1 MARLTIHFLK
11 LFENHIG
18 IVLVNLFIV
27 NEIRPLS
34 DIMTY
39 STSINITPDSQ
50 ANTAIL
56 LGLFSVFAFSLTLP
70 FSKIAVQVLTGLEV
84 GLLRSLI
91 GGVMAMIILLIKH
104 CALPNRQQII
114 RLYLGSLG
122 IIYGFPIFSSLAMK
136 TVPVS
141 HGAIVLAI
149 LPLSTAMFG
158 VRLSK
163 KVMPLAFWIWST
175 VGALLVIGYVV
186 MTKDLQSLVLGDI
199 YLALAVILAGF
210 GYAQSGQLS
219 QSMPG
224 WQVICWMLVLNF
236 PIILGLSLAFVDFSH
251 INMMKAS
258 HIGALLFLASV
269 SGLFGFFSWN
279 KALAMGGIATISQL
293 QLLQT
298 FLTYGVAVLFMGE
311 QWNWLSSI
319 ICLLVVAT
327 VYQTQK
333 TARQVS

>member
-1 MARLTIHFLK
+1 
-11 LFENHIG
+11 
-18 IVLVNLFIV
+18 
-27 NEIRPLS
+27 
-34 DIMTY
+34 
-39 STSINITPDSQ
+39 
-50 ANTAIL
+50 
-56 LGLFSVFAFSLTLP
+56 
-70 FSKIAVQVLTGLEV
+70 
-84 GLLRSLI
+84 
-91 GGVMAMIILLIKH
+91 
-104 CALPNRQQII
+104 
-114 RLYLGSLG
+114 
-122 IIYGFPIFSSLAMK
+122 
-136 TVPVS
+136 
-141 HGAIVLAI
+141 
-149 LPLSTAMFG
+149 
-158 VRLSK
+158 
-163 KVMPLAFWIWST
+163 
-175 VGALLVIGYVV
+175 

-219 QSMPG
+219 QGMFG

-311 QWNWLSSI
+311 QWNWLSLI

-333 TARQVS
+333 SARQVS